1 MCYNK
6 FPMIKTALLGL
17 LFLLIATPAY
27 AESRVNVNVNNN
39 ANSTSQEDIN
49 SHTNITVETNGKKTN
64 YTSDTAG
71 NIEVNAVNDEHT
83 IKVNGQVIQVTG
95 SSNPNTSGTPTPT
108 INEDKDN
115 DNINDKLEKSIE
127 FVEEEKS
134 LIKEIEDL
142 IKKVF
147 SVFG

>member
-1 MCYNK
+1 M
-6 FPMIKTALLGL
+6 FKTALLGL

-39 ANSTSQEDIN
+39 ANSTSEEDMN
-49 SHTNITVETNGKKTN
+49 SYTDITVETNGKKTN
-64 YTSDTAG
+64 YTSDTPG

-83 IKVNGQVIQVTG
+83 IKVNGQVIQVSG
-95 SSNPNTSGTPTPT
+95 SSNPTTSGKPTPT